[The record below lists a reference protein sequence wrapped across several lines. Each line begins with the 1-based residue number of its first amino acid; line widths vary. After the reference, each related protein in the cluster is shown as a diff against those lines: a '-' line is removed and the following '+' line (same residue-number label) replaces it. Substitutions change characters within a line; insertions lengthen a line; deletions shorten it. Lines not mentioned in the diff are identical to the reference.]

1 MGWMDGWV
9 HKGAWPKDSYKSS
22 HPQVSIMAWSKLE
35 ELLLKH
41 LEIFFF
47 SGGGYES
54 CVFYPEKLHV
64 TVMLNSQRGD
74 QKPPAKS
81 QVSCSLIIS
90 VDIS

>member
-1 MGWMDGWV
+1 MDGE
-9 HKGAWPKDSYKSS
+9 GAWPKDSYTSS

-41 LEIFFF
+41 LGIFF

-64 TVMLNSQRGD
+64 TVMLNSQPGD